1 MAATPNLAGFQ
12 WFLVNVAGI
21 SAVDLPPTTPV
32 VAFAF
37 DVALGLVNPA
47 LALVG
52 IPNSSSFSYTRSQFD
67 LAVYNLATDLV
78 VNYAVD
84 PPGAQIVTTRPDGTQ
99 LTYFDFLRFK
109 YGIGGFQSGVVNSVS
124 DVSTSTSLEVIEA
137 AKTFTLA
144 NLQNLKTPYGRNY
157 LAIAQSYGPLWG
169 LT

>member
-1 MAATPNLAGFQ
+1 MSATPNLAGFQ

-21 SAVDLPPTTPV
+21 SAGDLPPTTPV

-37 DVALGLVNPA
+37 DVALGVVNPA

-52 IPNSSSFSYTRSQFD
+52 IPNSSTFSYTRSQFD

-84 PPGAQIVTTRPDGTQ
+84 SPNAPVVTTRPDGTK
-99 LTYFDFLRFK
+99 LTYFDALRFK
-109 YGIGGFQSGVVNSVS
+109 YGAGAFQAGVVNSVS

-137 AKTFTLA
+137 MKDLTLGQ
-144 NLQNLKTPYGRNY
+144 LQNLKTPWGRNY